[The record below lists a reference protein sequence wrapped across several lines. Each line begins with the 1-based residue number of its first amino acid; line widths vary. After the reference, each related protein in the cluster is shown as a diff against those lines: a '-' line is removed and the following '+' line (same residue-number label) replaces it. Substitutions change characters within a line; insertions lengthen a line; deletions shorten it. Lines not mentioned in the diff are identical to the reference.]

1 MLARRRSGAR
11 RHLKLPVAK
20 TNRVARAR
28 LGRLVVAVR
37 DTLTE
42 AIAKGGS
49 SVRDYVDSNGESG
62 SFQLDYY
69 VYGREG
75 EPCRVCG
82 APIRAVRLGSRAS
95 YYCPRCQR

>member
-1 MLARRRSGAR
+1 
-11 RHLKLPVAK
+11 
-20 TNRVARAR
+20 
-28 LGRLVVAVR
+28 VAVR

-69 VYGREG
+69 VYDREG
-75 EPCRVCG
+75 QPCRVCG
-82 APIRAVRLGSRAS
+82 RPIRVLRLGGRAT
-95 YYCPRCQR
+95 YYCPFCQR